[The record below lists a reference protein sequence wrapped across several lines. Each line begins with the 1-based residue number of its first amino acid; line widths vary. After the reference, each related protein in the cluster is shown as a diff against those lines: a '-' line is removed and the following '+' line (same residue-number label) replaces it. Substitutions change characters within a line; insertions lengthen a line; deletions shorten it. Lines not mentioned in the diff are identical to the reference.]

1 MKRPGLAFDAGAV
14 RRRLRRWADRIGPVG
29 LIGVA
34 ILATCTGYIAG
45 SIAPQRAQMHVL
57 RAELEALPGA
67 RPARNAASDAGTQL
81 LQFAA
86 TFPQERDLADLL
98 GRLYAVGERE
108 GVRLS
113 AGEYRLVEADA
124 LGMVQYKIAL
134 PVVASYPAMRRFV
147 AAALSEI
154 PAAAITQINMQRERI
169 GQGQLEARIEMTL
182 YLRAGR
188 TLSAGT
194 AQTPADVSRAPQ
206 IGPLEVSR

>member
-1 MKRPGLAFDAGAV
+1 MKRPALAFDAGAA
-14 RRRLRRWADRIGPVG
+14 RRQLRRWADRIGPIG
-29 LIGVA
+29 MIGVA
-34 ILATCTGYIAG
+34 ILATCAGYFAG
-45 SIAPQRAQMHVL
+45 SIEPQRAQLQAL
-57 RAELEALPGA
+57 RASLDAPPEA
-67 RPARNAASDAGTQL
+67 RPARAASSDVGTQL

-86 TFPQERDLADLL
+86 EFPQERDLADLL

-113 AGEYRLVEADA
+113 QGEYRFIEPDA

-154 PAAAITQINMQRERI
+154 PSAAITQINLQRERI

-188 TLSAGT
+188 TLSAGS